1 MSVSLDG
8 VSFLQETEGPE
19 FIQPGDKTNLGKDA
33 FLKLLV
39 AQDGKPRSS
48 KSTVQ

>member
-33 FLKLLV
+33 FLN
-39 AQDGKPRSS
+39 
-48 KSTVQ
+48 